1 MSYENTD
8 CPCGGKKDRETLICN
23 ACALHI
29 FESTD
34 RFELDHWQDGSF
46 TKEARRSMAIRLL
59 TMARRRTRRL
69 PLQFSAER

>member
-29 FESTD
+29 FETTD

-46 TKEARRSMAIRLL
+46 T
-59 TMARRRTRRL
+59 
-69 PLQFSAER
+69 